1 MMSLRGKAAAIGIAE
16 MRPVKDMGG
25 LTPLAIMARM
35 ARAAI
40 DDAGLE
46 PRDIG
51 GLLCGVPVGDTGMIY
66 PGSVVEYLG
75 LSVRYLDVV
84 DIGGASSAGMMW
96 RAAAAID
103 AGMCHTVLCVAGDT
117 FGRVPGSHWPAISLT
132 REFEAPYGPAAANT
146 GYALI
151 AQRHMFEYGTTPEQL
166 AKIAVDQRTN
176 ALKNPN
182 ALFGVT
188 PITVDDV
195 LRSPLIVDPLH
206 LLEIVKPCTG
216 GAAYIM
222 TGKERALRAPH
233 PPVWLLGAGEHC
245 RHSNITYS
253 RDITTSPI
261 SVSAPAAFAMA
272 GLTPRDMHF
281 VQPYDC
287 YTITVC
293 ITLEDAGFCQKGQ
306 GGRFVAEHDLT
317 YAGDLPCNT
326 HGGQLSFGQPG
337 LAGGMTHV
345 IEGIRQLMGRGG
357 ERQVR
362 DAQLGFVNGNGGIM
376 SEQCSLVLSREA

>member
-1 MMSLRGKAAAIGIAE
+1 MSLRGKAAAIGIAE
-16 MRPVKDMGG
+16 MRPFKDMAG

-40 DDAGLE
+40 ADAGLE
-46 PRDIG
+46 PRDVD

-75 LSVRYLDVV
+75 LKVRYLDVV

-103 AGMCHTVLCVAGDT
+103 SGMCHTVLCVAGDT
-117 FGRVPGSHWPAISLT
+117 FGRVEGSRWPTISLT

-151 AQRHMFEYGTTPEQL
+151 AQRHMYEYGTTPAQL

-182 ALFGVT
+182 ALFGDR
-188 PITVDDV
+188 PITIDDV
-195 LRSPLIVDPLH
+195 LRSPLIVEPLH

-216 GAAYIM
+216 GAAFIM
-222 TGKERALRAPH
+222 TGKDRARRAAN
-233 PPVWLLGAGEHC
+233 PPVWLLGAGERCAHA
-245 RHSNITYS
+245 SITYA

-261 SVSAPAAFAMA
+261 TETAKAAFDMA
-272 GLTPRDMHF
+272 GLSPENVQF

-293 ITLEDAGFCQKGQ
+293 ITLEDAGFCTKGH
-306 GGRFVAEHDLT
+306 GGPFVAEHDLT
-317 YAGDLPCNT
+317 YSGDLPCNT

-345 IEGIRQLMGRGG
+345 IEGIRQLMDRCGD
-357 ERQVR
+357 RQVA
-362 DAQLGFVNGNGGIM
+362 DAEFGFVNGNGGIM
-376 SEQCSLVLSREA
+376 SEQCSLVLGRES